1 MWQVGKQNLSSI
13 TRDQTQAPAV
23 KVLSPYH
30 WTARE
35 FSIFFFFFFLRCL
48 FNPFAHFKFN
58 ILYLLYLEFLLDFC
72 IFSLM
77 KFSTF

>member
-35 FSIFFFFFFLRCL
+35 FSIFFFFF
-48 FNPFAHFKFN
+48 
-58 ILYLLYLEFLLDFC
+58 EV
-72 IFSLM
+72 SL
-77 KFSTF
+77 